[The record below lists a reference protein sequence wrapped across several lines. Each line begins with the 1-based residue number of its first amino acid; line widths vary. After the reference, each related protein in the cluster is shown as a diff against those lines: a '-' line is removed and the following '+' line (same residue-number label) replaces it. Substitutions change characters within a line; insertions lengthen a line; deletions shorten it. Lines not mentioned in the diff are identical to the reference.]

1 MLLVDI
7 GNSRIKWASFE
18 DGRLGTAAAAEVGA
32 WTEADWRA
40 ELERTGATRVV
51 AAAVGAAAAREALV
65 AASRHV
71 IGRAPEFAVSTAEA
85 AGVRNGYSNPAQL
98 GVDRWLAVIGA
109 FHRHRSTCCVV
120 DAGTALTVDA
130 VDGTGAHSG
139 GFIVPGPRLMVESL
153 LTRTSDLADRWTWD
167 RAPDPATFPTST
179 RDAIEHGCL
188 IALAGLID
196 VASKNLAA
204 RTAQVPRLIVTGG
217 AADLLLPWLRQPAEL
232 VPDLVLQGLARIA

>member
-18 DGRLGTAAAAEVGA
+18 DGRLGALAAEEISA

-40 ELERTGATRVV
+40 VLERTRATRVV
-51 AAAVGAAAAREALV
+51 AAAVGSPAAREVLT
-65 AASRHV
+65 AASRQA
-71 IGRAPEFAVSTAEA
+71 IGRAPEFIVSTAEA

-109 FHRHRSTCCVV
+109 FHRHKYACCVV

-139 GFIVPGPRLMVESL
+139 GFIVPGPRLMVDTL

-167 RAPDPATFPTST
+167 RAPDPASFPTNT

-204 RTAQVPRLIVTGG
+204 RVGQAPRLVVTGG
-217 AADLLLPWLRQPAEL
+217 AADLLLPWLRQPVEL

>member
-7 GNSRIKWASFE
+7 GNSRVKWASFE
-18 DGRLGTAAAAEVGA
+18 DGRLGALAAEKIGA

-40 ELERTGATRVV
+40 VLERTRATRVV
-51 AAAVGAAAAREALV
+51 AAAVGAPAAREALA
-65 AASRHV
+65 AASRQV
-71 IGRAPEFAVSTAEA
+71 IGRAPEFVVSTAEA
-85 AGVRNGYSNPAQL
+85 AGVRNGYSNPTQL

-109 FHRHRSTCCVV
+109 FHRHKSACCVV

-139 GFIVPGPRLMVESL
+139 GFIVPGPRLMVDTL

-167 RAPDPATFPTST
+167 GAPDPTSFPTNT
-179 RDAIEHGCL
+179 RDAMEHGCL
-188 IALAGLID
+188 IALAGLIS
-196 VASKNLAA
+196 VASTNLAA
-204 RTAQVPRLIVTGG
+204 RVGQLPRLVLTGG
-217 AADLLLPWLRQPAEL
+217 AADLLLPWLRQPVEL